1 MYSYLGVFLF
11 CPCEIS
17 IHFFGK
23 NTELYFAFAS
33 GSVAAADHEPEDKMA
48 GGTGIWSADIG
59 HNRNE
64 PADHNAWIVR
74 MG

>member
-1 MYSYLGVFLF
+1 MECHTQVPRHGIAEGESA
-11 CPCEIS
+11 
-17 IHFFGK
+17 
-23 NTELYFAFAS
+23 ELYATFAG
-33 GSVAAADHEPEDKMA
+33 GSVAAADHEPEGEMA

>member
-1 MYSYLGVFLF
+1 MAGHSPLSRQTVAEG
-11 CPCEIS
+11 ES
-17 IHFFGK
+17 A
-23 NTELYFAFAS
+23 ELYFAFAS